1 MNWVHILL
9 GVGHSDWA
17 IHHFGELRIL
27 QCCSLERDS
36 TVMGSSCNSCTMLLC
51 PPLHP
56 HCSSVFGSVV
66 G

>member
-9 GVGHSDWA
+9 GGGPFRLGDSSLWRARVPSV
-17 IHHFGELRIL
+17 FLR
-27 QCCSLERDS
+27 ES
-36 TVMGSSCNSCTMLLC
+36 TVTGSSCNSCTMLLC

-56 HCSSVFGSVV
+56 HCSSVFGPVV